1 MPKKLG
7 SKPRK
12 KNLSKNPLSF
22 KSTHLT
28 IIPTDLAEMASK
40 PGDIKLNRKKIPFT
54 PGKVFRNKKSWSL
67 AGVKKTLPGA
77 VKLATLEHSRGYDV
91 GRAKTRDGYAVYIS
105 V

>member
-1 MPKKLG
+1 MPKTLG

-28 IIPTDLAEMASK
+28 ITPTDLAEMADK

-54 PGKVFRNKKSWSL
+54 PGKVFRNRKSWSL

-77 VKLATLEHSRGYDV
+77 VKLATLEHNRGYDV